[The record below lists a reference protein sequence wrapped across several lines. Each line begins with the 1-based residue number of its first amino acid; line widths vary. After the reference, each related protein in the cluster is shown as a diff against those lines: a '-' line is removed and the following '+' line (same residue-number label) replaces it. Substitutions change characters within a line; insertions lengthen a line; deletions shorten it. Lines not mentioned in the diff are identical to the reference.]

1 MKSSRH
7 FTHRHFALLVL
18 SWLCAASS
26 FAGNQFGLRYELS
39 TDGTSWVPALSVS
52 PNTVVKFRV
61 SSYFEPGVQ
70 IETPDG
76 IGDALALNR
85 FTGSQQVT
93 NLAAGDVIQNVV
105 RRTTAGNAAVVSV
118 TGSTIGTSA
127 ITSFAGQLLLD
138 LTPLLVQPET
148 DLVLMEGEIVVG
160 PSALARSLV
169 LGNKTFGSGTTPGL
183 RFYHAASL
191 ANKQFGPPAAGSV
204 RADQNATITV
214 SGGSCPVE
222 AFQSFTGTAVA
233 QPALP
238 AMFVVESGSAVN
250 VEWFHNGVLLTD
262 SARYQGLGSTTLTI
276 PHPSLGDVGSYR
288 ARVHTYCL
296 TSAMTGPLALT
307 LVCSADLNRD
317 ALVDDADFGLFA
329 VAYDALFCAAPAVE
343 CTGDLNTDGFVD
355 DLDFMIFA
363 SQYNDLLCP

>member
-1 MKSSRH
+1 MCSSR
-7 FTHRHFALLVL
+7 TFAPLIV
-18 SWLCAASS
+18 SWLCTVSAL
-26 FAGNQFGLRYELS
+26 AGNQFGLRYELS
-39 TDGTSWVPALSVS
+39 TDGANWVPALSVS
-52 PNTVVKFRV
+52 PNTVVKFRM

-85 FTGSQQVT
+85 FTGSQQVL
-93 NLAAGDVIQNVV
+93 NLAAGDVIRNVV
-105 RRTTAGNAAVVSV
+105 RRATAGNAAFVSV
-118 TGSTIGTSA
+118 SGSTIGTSA

-138 LTPLLVQPET
+138 LTPLLTQPET
-148 DLVLMEGEIVVG
+148 ELVLMEGEIVVG

-183 RFYHAASL
+183 RFYHAESL

-204 RADQNATITV
+204 RADQNATITI
-214 SGGSCPVE
+214 SGGSCPVQ

-238 AMFVVESGSAVN
+238 AVFVVESGSAVE
-250 VEWFHNGVLLTD
+250 VEWSRNGVLLTD
-262 SARYQGLGSTTLTI
+262 SDRYQGLGSTTLTI
-276 PHPSLGDVGSYR
+276 PRPSLGDVGSYR

-296 TSAMTGPLALT
+296 TSAMTGPLLLT

-329 VAYDALFCAAPAVE
+329 VAYDALFCALPAAD
-343 CTGDLNTDGFVD
+343 CLGDLNTDGFVD

-363 SQYNDLLCP
+363 SQYNDLVCP